1 MCLYLI
7 SNSATAQQIFSIKGK
22 KGIINRQGDTISQA
36 ILDEAWL
43 DVNEPQRFGISMNG
57 RFGVI
62 DAEGAVIIEPKYQ
75 ELNRESSFY
84 YAKLQSKHGL
94 LDFNG
99 KVLIPFIYDH
109 LRAPHYYSTEYWLVK
124 KDEKFGIVNLK
135 GELIAPIKYDG
146 IYQAYAGLRFIAH
159 TKDSTGFHFGVLD
172 ASGHEKIPLIYSY
185 IDPFQNFAYGLLQVQ
200 IDYKPAYISY
210 HNNQIKIPPVYKK
223 LSKFDS
229 DTLYN
234 ACIWVQ
240 DSVGKWGVI
249 DSNNQVLINFE
260 YNQAGADFYENLS
273 LVEKDKRFGLI
284 DLQGNSKLA
293 FAYSYLEGRFSH
305 GFMYFRKGKTT
316 GYIQTDF
323 TEIPWKQ
330 PFLQKY
336 RALKIVKSAPS
347 AIKNVSK
354 IHSKSL
360 LKKSLNAM
368 LKKHTEIYNA
378 SSIEEHIIYYGLP
391 DAFFGNFLGF
401 DQIKQVK
408 KEFIFPIIASE
419 SMRLL
424 AWQWISPHFKRCFAL
439 IPKAHQFAYKR
450 ILKNLKL
457 YMLRFNLAKVE
468 QHLKN
473 SEAEF
478 GRYSWENDLKIEE
491 RIDRKVTS
499 AVDRLIVYHK
509 LISEQDAKFWV
520 NKIADEVET
529 W

>member
-1 MCLYLI
+1 
-7 SNSATAQQIFSIKGK
+7 
-22 KGIINRQGDTISQA
+22 
-36 ILDEAWL
+36 
-43 DVNEPQRFGISMNG
+43 
-57 RFGVI
+57 
-62 DAEGAVIIEPKYQ
+62 
-75 ELNRESSFY
+75 
-84 YAKLQSKHGL
+84 
-94 LDFNG
+94 
-99 KVLIPFIYDH
+99 
-109 LRAPHYYSTEYWLVK
+109 
-124 KDEKFGIVNLK
+124 
-135 GELIAPIKYDG
+135 
-146 IYQAYAGLRFIAH
+146 
-159 TKDSTGFHFGVLD
+159 
-172 ASGHEKIPLIYSY
+172 
-185 IDPFQNFAYGLLQVQ
+185 
-200 IDYKPAYISY
+200 
-210 HNNQIKIPPVYKK
+210 
-223 LSKFDS
+223 
-229 DTLYN
+229 
-234 ACIWVQ
+234 VQ

-249 DSNNQVLINFE
+249 DTNNQVLINFE

-330 PFLQKY
+330 PYLQKY
-336 RALKIVKSAPS
+336 RALKMVKSAPS

-368 LKKHTEIYNA
+368 LKKHAAIYNA

-408 KEFIFPIIASE
+408 KELIFPIIASE

-439 IPKAHQFAYKR
+439 IPKAHQLAYKR

-509 LISEQDAKFWV
+509 LISEEDAKFWV